1 MKEYTVQQKEMK
13 RMPAYKDKESNTW
26 YVNFY
31 YNDWTGERKKK
42 LKRGFKTKRE
52 AQEWERYFLNV
63 KAETLDMTFEAF
75 VKLYEQ
81 DVRPRLRRN
90 TWITKEYILKEK
102 LIPYFGK
109 KKMNEIKPSDIIKWQ
124 NTLTTMTDENGRP
137 LYSRKYLKTIQSQLS
152 AIFNHA
158 VRLYSLRQNPVHVA
172 GPIGGDDRTEE
183 MKIWTKEEYR
193 KFSEAVSDNVE
204 SFTAFEIL
212 YWGGLRLGEM
222 LALTKEDIDFDNNE
236 IRVTKSLQR
245 IEGEIVITPPKTKKG
260 IRTVKIPEFLT
271 REIEMFIRMQY
282 GLRDENRIFML
293 SKSFLHHELDRGCDA
308 TGVKRIRIHDLRHS
322 HVSMLIDMGFT
333 PVDVANRVGHENI
346 DITMHYAHMFPKKQ
360 LEIANRLESENNWQE
375 VI

>member
-52 AQEWERYFLNV
+52 AQEWERNFLNV

-124 NTLTTMTDENGRP
+124 NTLTTMTDENERP

-236 IRVTKSLQR
+236 IRITKSLQR

-271 REIEMFIRMQY
+271 REI
-282 GLRDENRIFML
+282 
-293 SKSFLHHELDRGCDA
+293 
-308 TGVKRIRIHDLRHS
+308 
-322 HVSMLIDMGFT
+322 
-333 PVDVANRVGHENI
+333 
-346 DITMHYAHMFPKKQ
+346 
-360 LEIANRLESENNWQE
+360 
-375 VI
+375 